1 MRGQKIEL
9 DQLLSDPS
17 IRDSLRSDGYYKRH
31 QQKPHRAEALK
42 EKEPKNTLYKNIPL
56 GFVKNLSPQNQLLGN
71 AKSGSPSTNSE
82 TASMR
87 LQNSIKNRAM
97 KQKQS
102 SQVPS
107 VYSVLSP
114 NSTTSYNTLHS
125 ASNSLNKKQFSA
137 TSHSISSSNHGSFN
151 STQNAKP
158 QTAENPLNVKFGV
171 NSNFLNKL
179 KAKNLSSIVS
189 KMPDSQDNSKRTL
202 AYQNPSSRLAQSKN
216 AKTVSNSN
224 PHLVHL
230 TLNSNQQG
238 SNVVQIN
245 NYLDGGGKPKDLAN
259 RISSKNGISSG
270 TIPNKT
276 AQIRSPQIS
285 DVIRKTGFRNVSNL
299 RPYNDV
305 LLDLDQSSK
314 QSASLS
320 NKSGGK
326 RLAPKWKANFSNLN
340 SQFS

>member
-31 QQKPHRAEALK
+31 QQKPHRIETVK
-42 EKEPKNTLYKNIPL
+42 EKDPKNTLFKNIPL
-56 GFVKNLSPQNQLLGN
+56 GFVKNLSPQSQFTNV
-71 AKSGSPSTNSE
+71 AKVGLPSSNTE

-87 LQNSIKNRAM
+87 LQAQIKNRSI
-97 KQKQS
+97 KQKQTS
-102 SQVPS
+102 NVPS

-114 NSTTSYNTLHS
+114 NSTTSYNTLNS
-125 ASNSLNKKQFSA
+125 ASNSVNKKQFSA
-137 TSHSISSSNHGSFN
+137 TSNSISSSNHGSFN
-151 STQNAKP
+151 STQNAKQNP
-158 QTAENPLNVKFGV
+158 ENPLNSKFSV

-179 KAKNLSSIVS
+179 KLKNLSSIAS
-189 KMPDSQDNSKRTL
+189 KLPDSQTSAKRGL
-202 AYQNPSSRLAQSKN
+202 AYQTSAIPITQTKLAKN
-216 AKTVSNSN
+216 TSNSN

-230 TLNSNQQG
+230 TLSSNQQG

-245 NYLDGGGKPKDLAN
+245 NYLNAGSKPKDASN
-259 RISSKNGISSG
+259 TIVSKSGIGQSVIHQKGPQTRS
-270 TIPNKT
+270 T
-276 AQIRSPQIS
+276 QIN

-305 LLDLDQSSK
+305 LLDIDQSSK

-320 NKSGGK
+320 NKSGSK
-326 RLAPKWKANFSNLN
+326 RLAPKWKATFSNLN
-340 SQFS
+340 NQFS